1 MMKNMAS
8 PAKDRGTV
16 SKEPETYAPER
27 KAAFLLEACYTREEY
42 ESAREEVRRMGL
54 DPDAIPHEAPAR

>member
-1 MMKNMAS
+1 MENMAS

-16 SKEPETYAPER
+16 SKEPETYTPER
-27 KAAFLLEACYTREEY
+27 KAAFLLEACYTGEEY
-42 ESAREEVRRMGL
+42 ERAREEVRRMGL